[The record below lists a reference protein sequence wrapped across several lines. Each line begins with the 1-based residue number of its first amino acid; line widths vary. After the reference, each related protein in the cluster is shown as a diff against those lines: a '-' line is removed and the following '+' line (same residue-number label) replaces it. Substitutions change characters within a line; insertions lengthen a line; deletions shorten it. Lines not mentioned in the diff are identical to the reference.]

1 MSQFVCYNIISF
13 IYGGAA
19 MSVSYNKLWKLM
31 IDKKM
36 KKGELKELTGIGF
49 STIAK
54 LNRDEYVS
62 LEVLVKICK
71 ALNCDIGDIVEIVT
85 DKS

>member
-1 MSQFVCYNIISF
+1 MSIS
-13 IYGGAA
+13 YD
-19 MSVSYNKLWKLM
+19 KLWKIM
-31 IDKKM
+31 IDKKV

-62 LEVLVKICK
+62 MEVLVKICN
-71 ALNCDIGDIVEIVT
+71 ALNCNIGDIVEIIR
-85 DKS
+85 

>member
-1 MSQFVCYNIISF
+1 MSI
-13 IYGGAA
+13 
-19 MSVSYNKLWKLM
+19 SYNKLWKIM

-62 LEVLVKICK
+62 MEVLVKICN
-71 ALNCDIGDIVEIVT
+71 ALSCNIGDIVEIIR
-85 DKS
+85 

>member
-1 MSQFVCYNIISF
+1 MAVQYNR
-13 IYGGAA
+13 
-19 MSVSYNKLWKLM
+19 LWKLL

-36 KKGELKELTGIGF
+36 KKSALTELADVSS

-62 LEVLVKICK
+62 MEVLERICR
-71 ALNCDIGDIVEIVT
+71 ALHCEIGDVVELS
-85 DKS
+85 KEAES